1 VAEGAIATGVVA
13 GRRWL
18 ERVALALG
26 LALGLAG
33 AAAACAAD
41 SAPLRVCLLEHNAP
55 YSTRADERGFDLDT
69 AKAVAARLA
78 RPLELVWTDNNPH
91 IDEIDDS
98 DFPVRKLSKGA
109 CDLILS
115 MPGPAADT
123 LRDSPKLALGENYYG
138 AAFELLSCDAASPNR
153 LRSLRGKTVAIQSQT
168 VAHFAAL
175 SVKARPANY
184 FSLDAA
190 LEGLRKQEAEAA
202 LLWGPTTGWR
212 LINHSDKRCGFV
224 AGYEPPAAVRWNLSF
239 ATRKED
245 EALRELIDAALAA
258 LNANG
263 ELKAIAQR
271 YGLPLHAPFD
281 ETYSLRALN
290 DLQQGR

>member
-1 VAEGAIATGVVA
+1 MRATGSRT
-13 GRRWL
+13 GGKWL
-18 ERVALALG
+18 GGAL
-26 LALGLAG
+26 
-33 AAAACAAD
+33 AACAWLVATAASAAD
-41 SAPLRVCLLEHNAP
+41 PVPLKVCLLSHNAP

-69 AKAVAARLA
+69 AKAVAAGLQ
-78 RPLELVWTDNNPH
+78 RPLEVVWTDNNPH

-98 DFPVRKLSKGA
+98 DFPLRKLAKGA
-109 CDLILS
+109 CDVIFS

-123 LRDSPKLALGENYYG
+123 LRDSPKLALGGNYYG
-138 AAFELLSCDAASPNR
+138 AAFELLSCDAAAPNR
-153 LRSLRGKTVAIQSQT
+153 LRSLRGKKVAIQSQT

-175 SVKARPANY
+175 SVKATPSNY

-190 LEGLRKQEAEAA
+190 LDGLRKHETEAA

-212 LINHSDKRCGFV
+212 LNNDKDKACGFV

-239 ATRKED
+239 ATRKDD
-245 EALRELIDAALAA
+245 ETLRGTIDSALTALR
-258 LNANG
+258 NGG
-263 ELKAIAQR
+263 ELKAIAAR
-271 YGLPLHAPFD
+271 YGVPIHAPFD